1 MEKVQDQDQT
11 IEVFENDMQLYLSMF
26 CEEQGIEDMK
36 KESQAVW
43 NSCLRYIYK
52 HVFKNTD
59 SLKQS
64 NNIYNINNN
73 IPSTYNSYNYDMV
86 LKVLDIY
93 IFDMCMRYDKEVS
106 IIGFST
112 LTGIDEGVIYD
123 WGNGSTKLSDASIQI
138 YKKLN
143 QFREESLSNKLATG
157 NKNPVGVL
165 AILNRHYQWNMP
177 GVSRESASK
186 QTLSAAELPK
196 LQSVSSNCTMI
207 ESAEIGAD
215 QTKEQINVENKG

>member
-1 MEKVQDQDQT
+1 MEKVQEQEQT
-11 IEVFENDMQLYLSMF
+11 IEVFENDIQMYLTMF
-26 CEEQGIEDMK
+26 CEENGIEDMK
-36 KESQAVW
+36 KESQSVW

-64 NNIYNINNN
+64 NNIYNINNP
-73 IPSTYNSYNYDMV
+73 IPSTYNSYDYDMV

-112 LTGIDEGVIYD
+112 LTGIDESVIYD
-123 WGNGSTKLSDASIQI
+123 WGNGERGKLSTSSAEI

-143 QFREESLSNKLATG
+143 EFREESLSNKLATG

-177 GVSRESASK
+177 GVSREQANK
-186 QTLSAAELPK
+186 NALTAAELPK
-196 LQSVSSNCTMI
+196 LGASNCI
-207 ESAEIGAD
+207 EIANNSG
-215 QTKEQINVENKG
+215 T